1 MRQISLRSGCSD
13 GAEHVWHV
21 KHAYR
26 KETFLCA
33 LLAIFSLA
41 RGLWAPAASMA
52 LAIALLWAV
61 RWVLCSLLPR
71 LVRWGWIQL
80 RGLCGSRAV

>member
-1 MRQISLRSGCSD
+1 MMIWQARD
-13 GAEHVWHV
+13 
-21 KHAYR
+21 AYR
-26 KETFLCA
+26 VQTVLLGLFYLPQFLCA